1 MFHLL
6 DFIIMMSTVCA
17 GKYVLSYLD
26 KAFSDINIYQF
37 TFVSYTPEQITLL
50 YGKLEDWC
58 SAFLVQYA
66 DECYCRLIFVSH
78 VGCIPFAK
86 KMWTVCHDLGL
97 SPA

>member
-6 DFIIMMSTVCA
+6 EFIIMMSTVCA
-17 GKYVLSYLD
+17 GKDVLSYLD

-50 YGKLEDWC
+50 YGKIKGWC

-66 DECYCRLIFVSH
+66 DDCYCRLTFVSY